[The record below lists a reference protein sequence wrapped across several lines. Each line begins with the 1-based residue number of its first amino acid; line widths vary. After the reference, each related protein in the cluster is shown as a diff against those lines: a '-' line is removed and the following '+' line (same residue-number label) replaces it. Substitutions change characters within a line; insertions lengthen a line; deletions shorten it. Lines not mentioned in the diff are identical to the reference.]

1 MYLQCGKL
9 NCFLDLLSVDNVS
22 KLPNFNMTF
31 VLVSTFTIQSF
42 ITYRQS
48 VEKLIVRTC
57 VHNPKFDMYR
67 QCQNLN
73 CFLDLLSTHNVSK
86 LPNFNMTFVLV
97 STFTIQSF
105 ITYRQSVG
113 NLFMRTCVHNPKFD
127 MYR

>member
-31 VLVSTFTIQSF
+31 VLVSTFIIQSFITYRQSVENLIVRTCVHNPKFDMYLQCGNLKCFLDLLSTHNVSKLPNFNVTFVLVSTFIIQSF

-57 VHNPKFDMYR
+57 VHNPKLDMYR
-67 QCQNLN
+67 
-73 CFLDLLSTHNVSK
+73 
-86 LPNFNMTFVLV
+86 
-97 STFTIQSF
+97 
-105 ITYRQSVG
+105 
-113 NLFMRTCVHNPKFD
+113 
-127 MYR
+127 